1 MVNLRAVIL
10 ILKIKEKNQHFGIL
24 RIIISRKVDTH
35 THKRKISAVYGE
47 NAMTE

>member
-35 THKRKISAVYGE
+35 TQKKDFCSVWRKCYD
-47 NAMTE
+47 